1 MLKLVTTSNF
11 RKEYKLAK
19 RRGMD
24 IELLDSVIQTLL
36 EEKQLAS
43 KFCDHD
49 LHDNYEGF
57 RECHL
62 NPDWLLIYRIEKYRN
77 IGCLP
82 NRNTQ
87 RFILV

>member
-43 KFCDHD
+43 KFRDHD
-49 LHDNYEGF
+49 LHGNYEGF

-62 NPDWLLIYRIEKYRN
+62 NLDWLLIYRIEKD
-77 IGCLP
+77 
-82 NRNTQ
+82 TA
-87 RFILV
+87 ILVASQRTALN

>member
-1 MLKLVTTSNF
+1 MLKLVTTANF

-43 KFCDHD
+43 KFRDHD
-49 LHDNYEGF
+49 LHGNYEGF
-57 RECHL
+57 RECYL
-62 NPDWLLIYRIEKYRN
+62 NPDWLLIYRIEKD
-77 IGCLP
+77 
-82 NRNTQ
+82 TA
-87 RFILV
+87 ILVASRTGTHSDLF

>member
-1 MLKLVTTSNF
+1 MLKLVTTANF

-43 KFCDHD
+43 KFRDHD
-49 LHDNYEGF
+49 LHGNYDGF

-62 NPDWLLIYRIEKYRN
+62 NPD
-77 IGCLP
+77 
-82 NRNTQ
+82 
-87 RFILV
+87 